1 MIIRLHKKIETI
13 NLAERLVLAKQSFT
27 LFGDLKTLLEMEM
40 KKKSYV
46 FTLDNVSKINVTT

>member
-27 LFGDLKTLLEMEM
+27 LFGDLKTLLEIEM
-40 KKKSYV
+40 KKSLMFLLLTMYLKS
-46 FTLDNVSKINVTT
+46 T